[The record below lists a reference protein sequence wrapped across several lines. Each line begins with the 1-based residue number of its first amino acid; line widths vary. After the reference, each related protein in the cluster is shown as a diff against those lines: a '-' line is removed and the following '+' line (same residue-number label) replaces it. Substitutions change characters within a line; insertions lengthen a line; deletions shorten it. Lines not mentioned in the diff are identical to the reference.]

1 MAENVSFAGAIE
13 FYRKQFQRLCE
24 ELRTTLL
31 LLNKLESDAGEQ
43 PTSPPKEIGLNF
55 SDRFSMSDSVSTSVD
70 GRSSEVRPDEFF
82 GMSQSDAAR
91 AYLKK
96 VNRAVSFDHLV
107 QVLRKGGAEVGGAD
121 PKKTLYVSLMRN
133 PKGEFVIPSD
143 GHVGLRVFYPGLPKG
158 GKTTKPKKGQRKS
171 RKGKRAGPA
180 SGKGPSDIMVG
191 LKQILTHGEP
201 KTKGELVESLAEKL
215 GHKIAPISVA
225 GALRSK
231 VFTEEGGRFSLAK

>member
-1 MAENVSFAGAIE
+1 MDDKESLRGAIE
-13 FYRKQFQRLCE
+13 IYRKQFQRQSD

-31 LLNKLESDAGEQ
+31 ILNKLESDAGEAI
-43 PTSPPKEIGLNF
+43 TSASKEINLGL
-55 SDRFSMSDSVSTSVD
+55 SDRLAMSDAFSPSIN

-96 VNRAVSFDHLV
+96 VSRAVSFDQLV
-107 QVLRKGGAEVGGAD
+107 QALRKGGAEVGGAD

-158 GKTTKPKKGQRKS
+158 GKTMKPKKTKKNKRTKKS
-171 RKGKRAGPA
+171 GPVA
-180 SGKGPSDIMVG
+180 EKGPSEIMQV
-191 LKQILTHGEP
+191 LTEILRKEGP
-201 KTKGELVESLAEKL
+201 KTKSELVVGSEVKL
-215 GHKIAPISVA
+215 KRKIAQISVA

-231 VFTEEGGRFSLAK
+231 TFQQSDGKYELAK